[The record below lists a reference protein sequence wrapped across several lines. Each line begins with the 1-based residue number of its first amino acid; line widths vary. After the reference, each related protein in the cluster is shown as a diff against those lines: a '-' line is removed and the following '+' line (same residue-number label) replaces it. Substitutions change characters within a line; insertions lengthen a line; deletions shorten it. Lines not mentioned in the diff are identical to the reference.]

1 MNKVETIKAAFMKAD
16 EVALEQVSI
25 LRDCCNLCN
34 RDKRCGFAE
43 QVCLSVIKWR
53 KVSEK
58 QAAVLA
64 KALLSFPNW
73 LSLTTERFVS
83 ENGLNVEAEQPVQ
96 LSLF

>member
-1 MNKVETIKAAFMKAD
+1 MNKVEMIKAALLKAD
-16 EVALEQVSI
+16 EVAMEQVSI
-25 LRDCCNLCN
+25 LRDQLNIVN
-34 RDKRCGFAE
+34 RDNFAA
-43 QVCLSVIKWR
+43 QVALSVIKWR

-73 LSLTTERFVS
+73 LNVATERFVS